1 MCQEKNVSGDLI
13 FLKNTGITP
22 KFDVTNNV
30 GDKRYLKTQKMW
42 ALTRYP
48 RYPRYPLIHNLCE
61 SNQMEE
67 PKTFFLAMQI

>member
-1 MCQEKNVSGDLI
+1 MTMCQEKNVSGDLI

-42 ALTRYP
+42 ALTSLVYILDILLFIT
-48 RYPRYPLIHNLCE
+48 YV
-61 SNQMEE
+61 S
-67 PKTFFLAMQI
+67 QIR

>member
-30 GDKRYLKTQKMW
+30 GDERYLKTQKMW
-42 ALTRYP
+42 ALTSLVYILDIFLFITYASQIRWK
-48 RYPRYPLIHNLCE
+48 N
-61 SNQMEE
+61 
-67 PKTFFLAMQI
+67 PKLSKQ